1 MDFGEQRILVTGATG
16 FLGGVVTRQLS
27 DNGTCQIRVLARDP
41 KRIPRVSD
49 LPNVE
54 VVIGDIVNLP
64 AVRSAMKDV
73 DLVIHVAAA
82 LGGSIEEQTLAN
94 VEGTRHLAQAS
105 VEAGVKRFVHV
116 STISVYG
123 YRNRTN
129 VTEEN
134 PYDPGADA
142 YHITKV
148 KAEQVLKQIAN
159 DHAMPYSI
167 IRPSMIYGPYSS
179 AWTKEMF
186 KVAKR
191 GVWIGDGSGSAF
203 PIYVD
208 DVSRL
213 CLIACVHPDAVGEAF
228 NCTPDPS
235 PTWREFLGEYAKL
248 AGVERWSGVSPR
260 LLQWVAPIV
269 SRFVSKHSQLKDLPD
284 LIPFVTTYITY
295 ENKKAWRLLGWKPQ
309 VTLQEGVQRCIPYL
323 QEQDLL

>member
-1 MDFGEQRILVTGATG
+1 MDFGGQRILVAGATG

-27 DNGTCQIRVLARDP
+27 ANGTCQIRVLARNP

-54 VVIGDIVNLP
+54 VVIGDIINLP
-64 AVRSAMKDV
+64 EVRPALKDV
-73 DLVIHVAAA
+73 DIVIHVAAA
-82 LGGSIEEQTLAN
+82 LGGSLAEQTLAN

-123 YRNRTN
+123 YRNRAN
-129 VTEEN
+129 VTEDH
-134 PYDPGADA
+134 PYDPGADP

-159 DHAMPYSI
+159 DHNMPYSI

-208 DVSRL
+208 DVARL
-213 CLIACVHPDAVGEAF
+213 CLIACVHPHAVGEAF

-248 AGVERWSGVSPR
+248 AGVDRWLGVSPR
-260 LLQWVAPIV
+260 LLQRIAPIV
-269 SRFVSKHSQLKDLPD
+269 AFFVGKHSQLKDLPD
-284 LIPFVTTYITY
+284 LIPFVTNYITY
-295 ENKKAWRLLGWKPQ
+295 ENDKAWRLLGWKPQ
-309 VTLQEGVQRCIPYL
+309 VTLQEGVGRCAPYL
-323 QEQDLL
+323 EEVGLL

>member
-1 MDFGEQRILVTGATG
+1 MDFGGQRILVTGATG

-27 DNGTCQIRVLARDP
+27 DNGTCQIRVLARNP

-49 LPNVE
+49 LPQVE
-54 VVIGDIVNLP
+54 VMMGDIIDLP

-73 DLVIHVAAA
+73 DIVIHVAAS
-82 LGGSIEEQTLAN
+82 LGGSLEEQTLAN
-94 VEGTRHLAQAS
+94 VEGTRHLAQAA
-105 VEAGVKRFVHV
+105 VESGVKRFVHV

-129 VTEEN
+129 VTEDM

-142 YHITKV
+142 YHVTKV

-159 DHAMPYSI
+159 DHDMPYSI
-167 IRPSMIYGPYSS
+167 IRPSMIYGPYSN

-208 DVSRL
+208 DVARL
-213 CLIACVHPDAVGEAF
+213 CLIASVHPQAVGKAF

-248 AGVERWSGVSPR
+248 AGVERWAGVSPR
-260 LLQWVAPIV
+260 LLRMVAPIV
-269 SRFVSKHSQLKDLPD
+269 AFFVSKNSQLKDLPD
-284 LIPFVTTYITY
+284 LIPFVTDYITY
-295 ENKKAWRLLGWKPQ
+295 ENKKARRLLGWKPE
-309 VTLQEGVQRCIPYL
+309 VMLQEGVQRCIPYL
-323 QEQDLL
+323 EQEGLL